1 MELFCVDESITC
13 SMHGQIVGEAKVE
26 CLVTILG
33 YNWQLAA
40 LRQNLKYADI
50 DLCVNWGQSYV
61 LYKKF
66 NKIWRMKAAI
76 QLLLNFMY
84 ITLESRFAKL
94 SWKDGKC
101 LEESMETIMMY
112 SPPSPLLSLLEVTE
126 SDDRETLN
134 MASGESPHPR
144 AVHHHPITSA
154 HSSAYSRR
162 EGKLCKIVS
171 PK

>member
-1 MELFCVDESITC
+1 MNHESY

-50 DLCVNWGQSYV
+50 DLCVNWGQSYG
-61 LYKKF
+61 LYKMF

-94 SWKDGKC
+94 SWREVSVGKYGNYYDVLSSLLLCC
-101 LEESMETIMMY
+101 LCLGSQNPMIAKHWTWQVA
-112 SPPSPLLSLLEVTE
+112 SLLTHVLSLITPSLAHTAQIIQRRQ
-126 SDDRETLN
+126 REIMRN
-134 MASGESPHPR
+134 CFFVP
-144 AVHHHPITSA
+144 
-154 HSSAYSRR
+154 
-162 EGKLCKIVS
+162 

>member
-1 MELFCVDESITC
+1 MELCCVNELISC

-50 DLCVNWGQSYV
+50 DLCVNWGQSYG
-61 LYKKF
+61 LYKMF

-94 SWKDGKC
+94 SWKDRKC
-101 LEESMETIMMY
+101 LEESMETIMMD
-112 SPPSPLLSLLEVTE
+112 SPPFSFVVSAWGHRIRWSRNIEHGKCPQSSPTCCPS
-126 SDDRETLN
+126 
-134 MASGESPHPR
+134 SPH
-144 AVHHHPITSA
+144 H
-154 HSSAYSRR
+154 
-162 EGKLCKIVS
+162 
-171 PK
+171 

>member
-1 MELFCVDESITC
+1 MELCCVNELISC

-50 DLCVNWGQSYV
+50 DLCVNWGQSYG

-94 SWKDGKC
+94 SWREVSEGKYGNYYDV
-101 LEESMETIMMY
+101 LSSLSFVVSAWGHRIRWSRNIEHGKWRVS
-112 SPPSPLLSLLEVTE
+112 SPTCCPS
-126 SDDRETLN
+126 
-134 MASGESPHPR
+134 SPH
-144 AVHHHPITSA
+144 H
-154 HSSAYSRR
+154 
-162 EGKLCKIVS
+162 
-171 PK
+171 

>member
-1 MELFCVDESITC
+1 
-13 SMHGQIVGEAKVE
+13 
-26 CLVTILG
+26 
-33 YNWQLAA
+33 
-40 LRQNLKYADI
+40 
-50 DLCVNWGQSYV
+50 
-61 LYKKF
+61 
-66 NKIWRMKAAI
+66 MKAAI

-134 MASGESPHPR
+134 MASVLSPHPR
-144 AVHHHPITSA
+144 AVPHHPITSA
-154 HSSAYSRR
+154 HCSDHTAEAKRNYA
-162 EGKLCKIVS
+162 KLFFCATKIA
-171 PK
+171 